1 MEGKLKNLFGLM
13 AALTVLTGCHRNFS
27 VDTVPPGIVERE
39 ATSLEKSLAV
49 ADNQF
54 GFRLFHQ
61 LNIEAADSNCFIS
74 PFSVSMALGM
84 TLNGAAGETEQAMR
98 RTLELT
104 GLTQDEINETYRS
117 LMELLPCQDAGV
129 RFQIANSIWY
139 RENYPVQDT
148 FIDVNQTFFNAAIR
162 EMDFSRPDAK
172 DIINEWILQNT
183 GGRIKKAL
191 DFIPP
196 EIVMYLINAI
206 YFKGAWL
213 FEFDPQNTYAADFTT
228 PYGSRTCQMMSHP
241 EATLM
246 YFRTDDFQAVDL
258 PYGNGKFSMSVF
270 LPAAGLSVDD
280 FITQFTDTRWKQWI
294 VRFDSTTIQLGLPK
308 FKVEYGTLLNDV
320 LTTMGMGVAFTGAAD
335 FSRINPGGGLYIS
348 RVIHKTFVE
357 VNEEGTEAAAVTIV
371 EMLESAS
378 PATARMIVDRPF
390 VFVIWDH
397 TTGAILFIGK
407 IVEPTLG

>member
-1 MEGKLKNLFGLM
+1 MKQLFCLLT
-13 AALTVLTGCHRNFS
+13 ALTVIGCHRDFS
-27 VDTVPPGIVERE
+27 VDTPLPGGIDRE
-39 ATSLEKSLAV
+39 ASGLEKSLSQS
-49 ADNQF
+49 DNQF
-54 GFRLFHQ
+54 GFKLFHQ
-61 LNIEAADSNCFIS
+61 LNTEAADSNCFIS

-98 RTLELT
+98 QTLELT
-104 GLTQDEINETYRS
+104 GLTQDEINETYQS
-117 LMELLPCQDAGV
+117 LMELLPCQDTRV
-129 RFQIANSIWY
+129 LFQIANSIWY
-139 RENYPVQDT
+139 RENYPVQNT
-148 FIDVNQTFFNAAIR
+148 FIDVNQTFFNAVIR
-162 EMDFSRPDAK
+162 EMDFSRPDAI
-172 DIINEWILQNT
+172 DIINAWISENT
-183 GGRIKKAL
+183 YGKIKDAL

-196 EIVMYLINAI
+196 NIVMYLINAI

-213 FEFDPQNTYAADFTT
+213 FEFDPEYTHAADFTT
-228 PYGSRTCQMMSHP
+228 PYGLRTCQMMSHP

-280 FITQFTDTRWKQWI
+280 FIAQFTDARWKQWI
-294 VRFDSTTIQLGLPK
+294 ARFDSTTIELGLPK
-308 FKVEYGTLLNDV
+308 FKVEYGKLLNDA
-320 LTTMGMGVAFTGAAD
+320 LTTMGMGVAFTSAAD

-371 EMLESAS
+371 EMLETAS
-378 PATARMIVDRPF
+378 PATTRMIVDRPF

-397 TTGAILFIGK
+397 TTSAILFIGK